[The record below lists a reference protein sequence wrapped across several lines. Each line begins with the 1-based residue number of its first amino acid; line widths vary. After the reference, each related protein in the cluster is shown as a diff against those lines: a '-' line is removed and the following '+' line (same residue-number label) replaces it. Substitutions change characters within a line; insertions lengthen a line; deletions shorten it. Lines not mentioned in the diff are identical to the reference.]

1 MLRFALPTMSV
12 DRRFGIVASTLG
24 LLFVALTSGL
34 LVHQWG
40 TYARADHALSH
51 FQVFRATLL
60 AMEKVSAER
69 GPTNS
74 ALGEDV
80 PIPAQRAAAL
90 RAARAESDARIA
102 HLLGLLESSHCDECS
117 MEWAA
122 AQRAHAELAAARAN
136 IDQVIRVPL
145 AQRTDQVLEQAVV
158 RMVEVI
164 PQFAPITNASTKGV
178 LDGDANALNCLM
190 AARLAAVLREQ
201 AGLLGSRFTAAL
213 ASRRNLTEAEQFAI
227 ERTRGGIDQ
236 LGALL
241 RTRVMEDTALA
252 HGAFVRMKR
261 QYFGD
266 GLAYVNRVRALA
278 SLPGG
283 AVAST
288 GEFAAQ
294 YVPLMRSIVEF
305 RDEAL
310 TLAEEEVRS
319 HRHAMLARLVGAAGI
334 LSALMCALGLG
345 VWLFR
350 RQVIQPFAEAARVIR
365 AIAAGGPSAD
375 LPSNAY
381 RGEIQELF
389 DAVQVLKTN
398 DLERTRL
405 EQERQRLIAELRMM
419 AETDSLTRLL
429 NRRAFESRA
438 QAACLYQD
446 ARAPYLALVMIDID
460 HFKRIND
467 TYGHA
472 AGDRALEH
480 MADLCRDTWRK
491 DDIVAR
497 IGGEEFAVL
506 AGVRERAQAL
516 ELVQRLRIRLA
527 QASVPI
533 ERAEGFTMS
542 ASFGIAYA
550 ARADST
556 SIRSL
561 LKRADR
567 LLYQAKLAGR
577 DRIEVEADD
586 CSQP

>member
-1 MLRFALPTMSV
+1 M
-12 DRRFGIVASTLG
+12 
-24 LLFVALTSGL
+24 
-34 LVHQWG
+34 
-40 TYARADHALSH
+40 
-51 FQVFRATLL
+51 
-60 AMEKVSAER
+60 
-69 GPTNS
+69 
-74 ALGEDV
+74 
-80 PIPAQRAAAL
+80 
-90 RAARAESDARIA
+90 
-102 HLLGLLESSHCDECS
+102 
-117 MEWAA
+117 
-122 AQRAHAELAAARAN
+122 
-136 IDQVIRVPL
+136 
-145 AQRTDQVLEQAVV
+145 
-158 RMVEVI
+158 
-164 PQFAPITNASTKGV
+164 
-178 LDGDANALNCLM
+178 
-190 AARLAAVLREQ
+190 
-201 AGLLGSRFTAAL
+201 
-213 ASRRNLTEAEQFAI
+213 
-227 ERTRGGIDQ
+227 
-236 LGALL
+236 
-241 RTRVMEDTALA
+241 
-252 HGAFVRMKR
+252 
-261 QYFGD
+261 
-266 GLAYVNRVRALA
+266 
-278 SLPGG
+278 
-283 AVAST
+283 
-288 GEFAAQ
+288 
-294 YVPLMRSIVEF
+294 
-305 RDEAL
+305 
-310 TLAEEEVRS
+310 
-319 HRHAMLARLVGAAGI
+319 
-334 LSALMCALGLG
+334 
-345 VWLFR
+345 WLFR
-350 RQVIQPFAEAARVIR
+350 RQVIQPFAEAALAIR

-405 EQERQRLIAELRMM
+405 EQERQRLIAELRTM

-438 QAACLYQD
+438 QAACLYHD

-516 ELVQRLRIRLA
+516 ELVQCLRIRLA
-527 QASVPI
+527 QASVPL

-550 ARADST
+550 ARADSP